1 MEAFQETKKQER
13 LLNVRICAF
22 SEEADIL
29 N

>member
-13 LLNVRICAF
+13 LLKVRICAF